1 MQGLIIDDVASS
13 VRYRPAMR
21 RFEVTKERLGVYL
34 PTEHIDNPKDYA
46 DNEDARKYDPRLR
59 GPVDPRELEVDPRT
73 GMKNCE
79 YRRPGWGLGA
89 ASGRS
94 VVDLVR
100 LILTV

>member
-1 MQGLIIDDVASS
+1 VYQLQGLVIDDVAFC

-59 GPVDPRELEVDPRT
+59 GPVDPRT

-79 YRRPGWGLGA
+79 CRRLGWGLGA

-94 VVDLVR
+94 VFDLVL
-100 LILTV
+100 LILTA

>member
-1 MQGLIIDDVASS
+1 MDDVAFC

-79 YRRPGWGLGA
+79 YRRPGWGLRQA
-89 ASGRS
+89 DRS
-94 VVDLVR
+94 
-100 LILTV
+100 LIWFVSFSPHRYRQW